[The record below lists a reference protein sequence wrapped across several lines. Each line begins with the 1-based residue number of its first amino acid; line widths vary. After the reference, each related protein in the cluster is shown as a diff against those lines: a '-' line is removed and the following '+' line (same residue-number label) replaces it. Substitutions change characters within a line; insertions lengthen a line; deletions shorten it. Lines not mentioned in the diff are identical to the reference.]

1 MKYHCPKCSSN
12 LEIQKTFNRKIVI
25 SCSNCG
31 LQDLLEH
38 TKNPAE
44 VYLDFL
50 NRFDEGKL
58 PDKGQMMQSLKQEGI
73 IRQESEIE
81 AMIGKNKP
89 DFLTK
94 DILFSKKD
102 YVSYYKTI
110 KKPNPE
116 MGSSVED
123 VGLGKEIS
131 SHLSEIGINRFYK
144 FQEDAIK
151 EIFYGKNVVIE
162 APTASGKTEAFL
174 IPIIQK
180 IKNENL
186 SGKISALFVYPTK
199 SLARDQYPK
208 IVAFAEKMDIK
219 VSVFDGDTKQA
230 ERAEVLE
237 EPPHIVVTNFDILH
251 YHMMYHT
258 KFASLLNSVKFLVVD
273 EAHVYSGIFGSNLHY
288 IIKRLNMLSNK
299 IQFVAAS
306 ATLDNAV

>member
-31 LQDLLEH
+31 LQDLLEY
-38 TKNPAE
+38 TKNPDE

-58 PDKGQMMQSLKQEGI
+58 PDEVQMTQSLKQEGI
-73 IRQESEIE
+73 IRQKSEIE

-116 MGSSVED
+116 MGSNVED
-123 VGLGKEIS
+123 VGLGEEIS
-131 SHLSEIGINRFYK
+131 SHLIEIGINKFYK

-174 IPIIQK
+174 IPI
-180 IKNENL
+180 
-186 SGKISALFVYPTK
+186 
-199 SLARDQYPK
+199 
-208 IVAFAEKMDIK
+208 
-219 VSVFDGDTKQA
+219 
-230 ERAEVLE
+230 
-237 EPPHIVVTNFDILH
+237 
-251 YHMMYHT
+251 
-258 KFASLLNSVKFLVVD
+258 
-273 EAHVYSGIFGSNLHY
+273 
-288 IIKRLNMLSNK
+288 
-299 IQFVAAS
+299 
-306 ATLDNAV
+306 